1 MKELKIGRTPE
12 NDIQIEDASVSRQ
25 HAVLIIG
32 TNEYS
37 IRDLNSSNGTYVNGM
52 RVNGMAT
59 LKKHDIVKVG
69 NSLVPWM
76 NHLQLVGEHP
86 RTEFRSSQPT
96 QQQQLQ
102 QSAPVQK
109 VNLPNA
115 SGAQTC
121 GILGLIFSLGLV
133 GIILNIIA
141 LSLAGGALS
150 KYRMNPEAYTEASYR
165 KAKAGQTMGII
176 GLGLFGLGLVLILAA
191 NA

>member
-1 MKELKIGRTPE
+1 MKELKIGRNPE
-12 NDIQIEDASVSRQ
+12 NDIQLQDSSVSRQ
-25 HAVLIIG
+25 HAILVIG
-32 TNEYS
+32 NGEYS
-37 IRDLNSSNGTYVNGM
+37 IRDLGSSNGTYVNGV
-52 RVNGMAT
+52 RVNGIAS

-69 NSLVPWM
+69 NALVPWM
-76 NHLQLVGEHP
+76 NHLHMIGENP
-86 RTEFRSSQPT
+86 QTQFRSSAPQQNIQTHQPIE
-96 QQQQLQ
+96 
-102 QSAPVQK
+102 K

-141 LSLAGGALS
+141 LSLAGGAIS
-150 KYRMNPEAYTEASYR
+150 RYRANPELYTESSLR

-176 GLGLFGLGLVLILAA
+176 GLALFGLALIIVISA